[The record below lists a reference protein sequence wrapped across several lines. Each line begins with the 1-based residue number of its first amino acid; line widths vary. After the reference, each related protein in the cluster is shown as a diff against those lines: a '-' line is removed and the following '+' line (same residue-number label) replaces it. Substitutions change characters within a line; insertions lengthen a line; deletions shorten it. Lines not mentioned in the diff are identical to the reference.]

1 MDKSKL
7 AEQKIPKNSPR
18 IILRIAEFFQGYLSG
33 MSRRVDERR

>member
-18 IILRIAEFFQGYLSG
+18 IILRIAEFFQGYLPSTF
-33 MSRRVDERR
+33 RRVDEGR